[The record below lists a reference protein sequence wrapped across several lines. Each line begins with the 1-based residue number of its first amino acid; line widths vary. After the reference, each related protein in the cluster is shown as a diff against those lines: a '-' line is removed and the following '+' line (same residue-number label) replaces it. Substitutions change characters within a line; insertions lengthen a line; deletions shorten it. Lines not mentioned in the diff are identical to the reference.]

1 MDYRI
6 SVPAIFKGRNYPDA
20 GDELYSILN
29 DNLDKQDRIILDFK
43 DVTLVPSMF
52 LNTSIGKIIGEKGAG
67 IIRRKIAFSNISASQ
82 IAHIRD
88 YVKRFDTSAS

>member
-6 SVPAIFKGRNYPDA
+6 SVSTIFQGRNYPDA
-20 GDELYSILN
+20 GDVLYCVLN

-52 LNTSIGKIIGEKGAG
+52 LNTSLGKIIGERGAG
-67 IIRRKIAFSNISASQ
+67 IIRQKIAFSNISASQ
-82 IAHIRD
+82 IAHIRE
-88 YVKRFDTSAS
+88 YVQRFEQPC

>member
-6 SVPAIFKGRNYPDA
+6 SVSTIFQGRNYPDA
-20 GDELYSILN
+20 GDALYSVLN

-52 LNTSIGKIIGEKGAG
+52 LNTSLGKIIGERGAG
-67 IIRRKIAFSNISASQ
+67 IIRQKIAFSNISASQ
-82 IAHIRD
+82 IAHIRE
-88 YVKRFDTSAS
+88 YVQRFEQPC

>member
-6 SVPAIFKGRNYPDA
+6 SVSTIFQGRNYPEA
-20 GDELYSILN
+20 GDVLYSVLN

-52 LNTSIGKIIGEKGAG
+52 LNTSLGKIIGERGAG
-67 IIRRKIAFSNISASQ
+67 IIRQKIAFSNISASQ
-82 IAHIRD
+82 IAHIRE
-88 YVKRFDTSAS
+88 YVQRFEQPC